1 MRAPALLLAAVV
13 ARLVGSDDTTP
24 DAAQTC
30 RRLAQQLGPAPADV
44 ESYYAK
50 LGPSIPHLDAKKAEG
65 VCDLIYVRDGRIIH
79 REDMKKGKQWALD
92 KALRSV
98 VVELAARGL
107 LDSSRATPISFAVG
121 LRASGPKGKE
131 APYPRFASARSK
143 KEKQRPG
150 LRVPNPFFLEAR
162 EGERA
167 RDGGRLRWLEFLG
180 TRRA

>member
-13 ARLVGSDDTTP
+13 ARLVGGDDTTP
-24 DAAQTC
+24 DAAQAR

-50 LGPSIPHLDAKKAEG
+50 LGPSIPHLDAKKVEG

-79 REDMKKGKQWALD
+79 REDMKKGKQCALD
-92 KALRSV
+92 KALRGV

-107 LDSSRATPISFAVG
+107 LDSRATPISFAVD

-131 APYPRFASARSK
+131 APYPRFAIGK

-150 LRVPNPFFLEAR
+150 LLVPNPCFLEAR
-162 EGERA
+162 EESA
-167 RDGGRLRWLEFLG
+167 RETEAECGG
-180 TRRA
+180 